1 MVLLAKNK
9 QGYHNLLKLVT
20 LSHLEGFYYRPRVDR
35 ELLKQYGEGI
45 IALSGCLAAEI
56 PRAITEGR
64 LEDAREAAIWHREVF
79 EDYYLEL
86 QRHNSV
92 EDLTAVNEQLIK
104 MSRELSIP
112 LVATND
118 LHYVHSEDDQAQDVL
133 LCIQTNST
141 LEDTNR
147 MKMDGG
153 SYYLK
158 SEEEMRELF
167 KDVPEAI
174 ENTTVIAQKCELD
187 LEFNRLRLPQID
199 IPDNQTSFEYLESIC
214 RDGFKDLYGND
225 NLSALERLEYELSVI
240 KEMEF
245 SDYFL
250 VVWDIARYARD
261 NNILIG
267 VRGSAAAS
275 LILYCLNITDIDP
288 LEYSLV
294 FERFLNLERIEM
306 PDIDLD
312 IEDTR
317 RDEILE
323 LSLIH
328 I

>member
-1 MVLLAKNK
+1 
-9 QGYHNLLKLVT
+9 
-20 LSHLEGFYYRPRVDR
+20 
-35 ELLKQYGEGI
+35 
-45 IALSGCLAAEI
+45 
-56 PRAITEGR
+56 
-64 LEDAREAAIWHREVF
+64 
-79 EDYYLEL
+79 
-86 QRHNSV
+86 
-92 EDLTAVNEQLIK
+92 
-104 MSRELSIP
+104 
-112 LVATND
+112 
-118 LHYVHSEDDQAQDVL
+118 
-133 LCIQTNST
+133 
-141 LEDTNR
+141 
-147 MKMDGG
+147 MDGG

-267 VRGSAAAS
+267 VRGSAAAC

-288 LEYSLV
+288 LE
-294 FERFLNLERIEM
+294 
-306 PDIDLD
+306 
-312 IEDTR
+312 
-317 RDEILE
+317 
-323 LSLIH
+323 
-328 I
+328 